1 MTERVEAMRAELL
14 QIVRELST
22 TGIYS
27 IHGLAVSMHEREAGE
42 RAIAELAALKAAG
55 FKAKRQRRKRV
66 KMGGNVVA
74 FNGTDP
80 AA

>member
-1 MTERVEAMRAELL
+1 MTEKVEAMRAELL
-14 QIVRELST
+14 KIVRELST
-22 TGIYS
+22 IGIYS

-42 RAIAELAALKAAG
+42 RAIAELATLKAAG
-55 FKAKRQRRKRV
+55 AKPKPQRRKRV
-66 KMGGNVVA
+66 KLGGNVVA